1 MQVQSIR
8 CNICGSFVDF
18 VPSVKTAWTGDFW
31 SKGISLKLRKKRKTF
46 YEGWEIFL
54 CLNFVVVAVFLGLA
68 FDEPKLS

>member
-1 MQVQSIR
+1 MDWRLLVEGHITK
-8 CNICGSFVDF
+8 VE
-18 VPSVKTAWTGDFW
+18 KE
-31 SKGISLKLRKKRKTF
+31 RKTF